1 MAKIFVIVESPG
13 KIKKIENILKKL
25 YPQNDFIVSASVGHI
40 IDLDKKNLSI
50 DIENNFNP
58 TYVPMDSKKKLVI
71 KNLKT
76 QYKSCDDILLA
87 TDEDREGEMIAWS
100 ISECLNLNNP
110 KRIIFNSITENE
122 LKNAVDNPTKINENM
137 VNAQKTRRILD
148 RLLGYKISPILWKS
162 ANQSLSAGR
171 VQSIVVKLII
181 DKENEIT
188 NFLENKIKSFYRIK
202 SDLEYKLEIINCN
215 LVDKNQTTKK
225 ILIDNYEETLKIMNL
240 LVKSKYKVID
250 ISKKDKTRNPSPPF
264 TTSTLQQ
271 EASRKLGYSVK
282 KTMSCAQKLYEQGYI
297 TYMRTDSINLSKEA
311 IGKISKFVNKEYG
324 KKYLKIR
331 NFKSKSKNTQ
341 EAHEAIRPS
350 NIDTR
355 GVKIVGK
362 ITNAE
367 SRLYNLIW
375 KRSVASQMSA
385 AIFNNTTILIE
396 SDKLKK
402 KKIDYLFSSEMDE
415 LVFDG
420 FLAVYNY
427 KENEDDDDKDEDNI
441 IKKLPK
447 INDKLTLDKL
457 YGNNEYNNP
466 PPRYNEASLVNKLDP
481 KNLNIGRPSTY
492 ATIID
497 KIQDKKYVIKEDKEG
512 ISKNIKNI
520 IWESKNCEFKI
531 QEKEIFLCKEKNKLV
546 PTEMGKLITKFLI
559 DNFPD
564 IMEYE
569 FTSNIEDEL
578 DKIAEGNKIWFNVL
592 SDFYKKF
599 EPLLD
604 IAKNKNINILDENQK
619 ELGIHPTTNN
629 PIYVTVSKYGAV
641 VKMKDGKSSK
651 FIYAPIKKP
660 LTLKN
665 IKFEDALKLLEYPK
679 NLGKIGNSNVILC
692 KGQYGLYIKMGTNT
706 YSLAKEDINEADI
719 NIDYVKEIVKK
730 ENEKFLWNDEDEY
743 SKFNILKGPY
753 GLYVNIKSKKGKQKP
768 KNVSLSDDLDLKK
781 LKLDELKEIIKKKS
795 ITFNKYKKK

>member
-1 MAKIFVIVESPG
+1 ML
-13 KIKKIENILKKL
+13 IKKI
-25 YPQNDFIVSASVGHI
+25 Q
-40 IDLDKKNLSI
+40 
-50 DIENNFNP
+50 
-58 TYVPMDSKKKLVI
+58 
-71 KNLKT
+71 
-76 QYKSCDDILLA
+76 Q
-87 TDEDREGEMIAWS
+87 
-100 ISECLNLNNP
+100 
-110 KRIIFNSITENE
+110 
-122 LKNAVDNPTKINENM
+122 
-137 VNAQKTRRILD
+137 
-148 RLLGYKISPILWKS
+148 
-162 ANQSLSAGR
+162 
-171 VQSIVVKLII
+171 
-181 DKENEIT
+181 
-188 NFLENKIKSFYRIK
+188 
-202 SDLEYKLEIINCN
+202 
-215 LVDKNQTTKK
+215 K
-225 ILIDNYEETLKIMNL
+225 ILIDNYDETTKIMNL

-355 GVKIVGK
+355 GVKIQGK

-396 SDKLKK
+396 SDKLEK

-427 KENEDDDDKDEDNI
+427 KEMNDDENKDEDNI

-447 INDKLTLDKL
+447 INDKLKLDKL

-520 IWESKNCEFKI
+520 IWESKNSEFQI
-531 QEKEIFLCKEKNKLV
+531 QEKEIFICKEKNKLV

-564 IMEYE
+564 IMEYK

-592 SDFYKKF
+592 SDFYKKL

-604 IAKNKNINILDENQK
+604 IAKNKNINIFK
-619 ELGIHPTTNN
+619 
-629 PIYVTVSKYGAV
+629 
-641 VKMKDGKSSK
+641 
-651 FIYAPIKKP
+651 
-660 LTLKN
+660 
-665 IKFEDALKLLEYPK
+665 
-679 NLGKIGNSNVILC
+679 
-692 KGQYGLYIKMGTNT
+692 
-706 YSLAKEDINEADI
+706 
-719 NIDYVKEIVKK
+719 
-730 ENEKFLWNDEDEY
+730 
-743 SKFNILKGPY
+743 
-753 GLYVNIKSKKGKQKP
+753 
-768 KNVSLSDDLDLKK
+768 
-781 LKLDELKEIIKKKS
+781 
-795 ITFNKYKKK
+795 